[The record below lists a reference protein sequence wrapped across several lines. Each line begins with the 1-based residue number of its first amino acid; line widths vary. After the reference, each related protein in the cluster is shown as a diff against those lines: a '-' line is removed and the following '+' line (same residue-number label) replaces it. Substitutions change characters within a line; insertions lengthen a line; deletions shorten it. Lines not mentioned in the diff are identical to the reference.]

1 MTKPLAGL
9 FLSALYRST
18 LVVIPALT
26 ARTKSALLYR
36 VVAVTTD
43 ASKRMLPG
51 LLSGILQC
59 HLQIVLCY
67 FCCVVSEISHCIYP

>member
-1 MTKPLAGL
+1 
-9 FLSALYRST
+9 LYRST

-43 ASKRMLPG
+43 ASERMLPG
-51 LLSGILQC
+51 LLSGILQS
-59 HLQIVLCY
+59 HL
-67 FCCVVSEISHCIYP
+67 